1 LIAEAGK
8 GKGKVAYERMVERKG
23 KVAYERSHPTTFP
36 WEKGTFHP
44 TTFPS
49 NFFLPIILYMNTLYF
64 FFSTGIWVAATLVVR
79 SKNPVHSVF
88 YLVLLFCNAS
98 ALLFM
103 LGLEFFALLNIYVYV
118 GALAVMFLFVVMLL
132 DITYTEIVASQRGYY
147 PIAILFI
154 YGLIFALY
162 LYDVKVDTSTELW
175 EHIQKPE
182 FINYAKTLVD
192 NTMFTYFFEWGSLSY
207 QMDNM
212 KALTPALYI
221 HYVDLLLIASLILLV
236 AMIGAVVLCL
246 KKRVDSPLQDIYA
259 QHNREFQKVVYTIK
273 KENN

>member
-1 LIAEAGK
+1 
-8 GKGKVAYERMVERKG
+8 
-23 KVAYERSHPTTFP
+23 
-36 WEKGTFHP
+36 
-44 TTFPS
+44 
-49 NFFLPIILYMNTLYF
+49 MNTLYF

-182 FINYAKTLVD
+182 FINYAKTLLD
-192 NTMFTYFFEWGSLSY
+192 NSMFTYFFEWGSLAY

>member
-1 LIAEAGK
+1 
-8 GKGKVAYERMVERKG
+8 
-23 KVAYERSHPTTFP
+23 
-36 WEKGTFHP
+36 
-44 TTFPS
+44 
-49 NFFLPIILYMNTLYF
+49 MNTLYF

-147 PIAILFI
+147 PIAALFI
-154 YGLIFALY
+154 YGLILALY
-162 LYDVKVDTSTELW
+162 LYDIKFDSSSHLLSNI
-175 EHIQKPE
+175 HPD
-182 FINYAKTLVD
+182 FINYAKILLDSSV
-192 NTMFTYFFEWGSLSY
+192 FTHVFEWNSLSY

-212 KALTPALYI
+212 KALAPALYI

-259 QHNREFQKVVYTIK
+259 QHNRDFQKVVNTIK
-273 KENN
+273 KENISIL

>member
-1 LIAEAGK
+1 
-8 GKGKVAYERMVERKG
+8 
-23 KVAYERSHPTTFP
+23 
-36 WEKGTFHP
+36 
-44 TTFPS
+44 
-49 NFFLPIILYMNTLYF
+49 MNTLYF
-64 FFSTGIWVAATLVVR
+64 FFSTGIWICATLVVM

-147 PIAILFI
+147 PIAALFI
-154 YGLIFALY
+154 YGLILALY
-162 LYDVKVDTSTELW
+162 LYDLKFDNSNIVLNTINPD
-175 EHIQKPE
+175 
-182 FINYAKTLVD
+182 FINYAKSLLD
-192 NTMFTYFFEWGSLSY
+192 NSIFTHVFDWKSLSY
-207 QMDNM
+207 QIDNM
-212 KALTPALYI
+212 KALAPALYI
-221 HYVDLLLIASLILLV
+221 HYVDLLFIASLILLV

-259 QHNREFQKVVYTIK
+259 QHNRDFQKVVNTIK
-273 KENN
+273 KENISIL

>member
-1 LIAEAGK
+1 
-8 GKGKVAYERMVERKG
+8 
-23 KVAYERSHPTTFP
+23 
-36 WEKGTFHP
+36 
-44 TTFPS
+44 
-49 NFFLPIILYMNTLYF
+49 MNTLYF

-147 PIAILFI
+147 PIAALFI
-154 YGLIFALY
+154 YGLILALY
-162 LYDVKVDTSTELW
+162 LYDIKFDHSL
-175 EHIQKPE
+175 HLLNNINPD
-182 FINYAKTLVD
+182 FINYAKILLD
-192 NTMFTYFFEWGSLSY
+192 NNVLTHVFEWNSLSY

-212 KALTPALYI
+212 KALAPALYI

-259 QHNREFQKVVYTIK
+259 QHNRDFQKVVNTIK
-273 KENN
+273 KENISIL

>member
-1 LIAEAGK
+1 
-8 GKGKVAYERMVERKG
+8 
-23 KVAYERSHPTTFP
+23 
-36 WEKGTFHP
+36 
-44 TTFPS
+44 
-49 NFFLPIILYMNTLYF
+49 MNTLYF

-147 PIAILFI
+147 PIAALFI
-154 YGLIFALY
+154 YGLILALY
-162 LYDVKVDTSTELW
+162 LYDVKFDNSSSMLSAI
-175 EHIQKPE
+175 HPD
-182 FINYAKTLVD
+182 FINYAKILVD
-192 NTMFTYFFEWGSLSY
+192 NTVFTNVFEWNSLSY
-207 QMDNM
+207 QIDNM
-212 KALTPALYI
+212 KALAPALYI

-259 QHNREFQKVVYTIK
+259 QHNRDFQKVVNTIK
-273 KENN
+273 KENISIL

>member
-1 LIAEAGK
+1 
-8 GKGKVAYERMVERKG
+8 
-23 KVAYERSHPTTFP
+23 
-36 WEKGTFHP
+36 
-44 TTFPS
+44 
-49 NFFLPIILYMNTLYF
+49 MNTLYF
-64 FFSTGIWVAATLVVR
+64 FFSTGIWIAATLVVK

-98 ALLFM
+98 ALLFL

-154 YGLIFALY
+154 YGLILGLY
-162 LYDVKVDTSTELW
+162 LYDVSISPNVEQWLKQ
-175 EHIQKPE
+175 IQKPE
-182 FINYAKTLVD
+182 YINSAAILL
-192 NTMFTYFFEWGSLSY
+192 NTEVFTPVFEWHGLSN
-207 QMDNM
+207 QIDNM
-212 KALTPALYI
+212 KALAPALYI

-246 KKRVDSPLQDIYA
+246 KKRVDSPLQDIFS
-259 QHNREFQKVVYTIK
+259 QHNRDFQKVVSTIK
-273 KENN
+273 KENNLIV